1 LQDKGQY
8 YEAWEPVSILIPEK
22 PEKPLQQHKITGV
35 CGCAV
40 SPKATILQRTML
52 PTSTLIKKYNVA
64 GPRYTSYPTAL
75 LLAPVSDLKGVETA
89 IELAVEPGKD
99 ISIYIHLPFC
109 RSLCWYCGCNK
120 VITRKSSDADTYLDY
135 LEKDF
140 ALAARRLP
148 EGHRVTQLHL
158 GGGTP
163 TFLSPEQ
170 LMRLSLKLQE
180 YFNFDPHAECSV
192 EMDPRYV
199 TNAQVQVLRG
209 IGFNRASIGVQD
221 LNPEVQQAIHR
232 IQPFEQNRDVTRWL
246 RKAGFKS
253 VNMDLIYGL
262 PMQTPE
268 RFANTIEQILSLRP
282 ERLAVY
288 NYAHMPKLFP
298 AQKLIE
304 DDTLPKPDE
313 KLEMLQFAIERLTK
327 AGYVYIGM
335 DHFALPGD
343 ELARARQDGTLQR
356 NFQGYSTRAGTDTWA
371 FGVSAI
377 SQIGPVMTQR
387 HKDLDT
393 YYEALDRGELPVT
406 KMYRLTNDD
415 AIRRDVIMQLM
426 CGQKLV
432 WSEVDRQYGID
443 SRAYFSREMER
454 LHELV
459 ADGLVS
465 RDSKGVNVTEAGRLF
480 VRNIAMVFD
489 AYLPEN
495 IEQRSYSRTI

>member
-1 LQDKGQY
+1 
-8 YEAWEPVSILIPEK
+8 
-22 PEKPLQQHKITGV
+22 
-35 CGCAV
+35 
-40 SPKATILQRTML
+40 ML
-52 PTSTLIKKYNVA
+52 STSTLIKKYNVA

-75 LLAPVSDLKGVETA
+75 LLGTVSSVSDVHVA
-89 IELAVEPGKD
+89 IEKAVTPDKE

-120 VITRKSSDADTYLDY
+120 VISRKSSDADTYLDY

-140 ALAARRLP
+140 ALAASQLP
-148 EGHRVTQLHL
+148 PRHRVTQLHL

-163 TFLSPEQ
+163 TFLSSEQ
-170 LMRLSLKLQE
+170 LMTLNLKLQE
-180 YFNFDPHAECSV
+180 YFNIDPNAECSV
-192 EMDPRYV
+192 EMDPRYM
-199 TNAQVQVLRG
+199 TNSQVQVLRG

-262 PMQTPE
+262 PMQTPD
-268 RFANTIEQILSLRP
+268 RFTNTIEQILTLRP
-282 ERLAVY
+282 ERLAIY
-288 NYAHMPKLFP
+288 NYAHMPNLFP
-298 AQKLIE
+298 AQKLIP

-313 KLEMLQFAIERLTK
+313 KLQMLQFAIERLTK

-335 DHFALPGD
+335 DHFALPTD
-343 ELARARQDGTLQR
+343 ELARARLDGTLQR

-387 HKDLDT
+387 HKNLDA
-393 YYEALDRGELPVT
+393 YYESLDRNELPVT
-406 KMYRLTNDD
+406 KMYTLTKDD
-415 AIRRDVIMQLM
+415 VIRRDVIMQLM
-426 CGQKLV
+426 CGQKLL
-432 WSEVDRQYGID
+432 WSDIDKLYNID
-443 SRAYFSREMER
+443 SRTYFTPELGK
-454 LHELV
+454 LHEFTS
-459 ADGLVS
+459 DGLLS
-465 RDSKGVNVTEAGRLF
+465 QDSKGIIVTEAGRLF

-495 IEQRSYSRTI
+495 IQQRSYSKTI

>member
-1 LQDKGQY
+1 
-8 YEAWEPVSILIPEK
+8 
-22 PEKPLQQHKITGV
+22 
-35 CGCAV
+35 
-40 SPKATILQRTML
+40 ML
-52 PTSTLIKKYNVA
+52 STTTLIKKYNVA

-75 LLAPVSDLKGVETA
+75 LLGSVSDTAQVETA
-89 IELAVEPGKD
+89 IEKAIVPEKD

-120 VITRKSSDADTYLDY
+120 VISRKSSDADTYLSY

-140 ALAARRLP
+140 ALAAQKLP
-148 EGHRVTQLHL
+148 SYHRVTQLHL

-170 LMRLSLKLQE
+170 LMRLNLKLRE
-180 YFNFDPHAECSV
+180 YFNLDPNAECSV
-192 EMDPRYV
+192 EMDPRYM

-221 LNPEVQQAIHR
+221 VNPEVQQAIHR

-268 RFANTIEQILSLRP
+268 RFATTIEQVLTLRP
-282 ERLAVY
+282 ERLAIY
-288 NYAHMPKLFP
+288 NYAHMPNLFP
-298 AQKLIE
+298 AQKLIP

-313 KLEMLQFAIERLTK
+313 KLSMLQFAIERLTK

-343 ELARARQDGTLQR
+343 ELSRARMDGTLQR
-356 NFQGYSTRAGTDTWA
+356 NFQGYSTKAGTDMWA
-371 FGVSAI
+371 FGTSAI

-387 HKDLDT
+387 HKTLDA
-393 YYEALDRGELPVT
+393 YYDALDRGELPVT
-406 KMYRLTNDD
+406 KMYTLTKDD

-426 CGQKLV
+426 CGQKLL
-432 WSEVDRQYGID
+432 WADIDKRYGID
-443 SRAYFSREMER
+443 SRAYFTHETER

-459 ADGLVS
+459 SDGLIT
-465 RDSKGVNVTEAGRLF
+465 RDSKGINVTEAGRLF
-480 VRNIAMVFD
+480 VRNIAMIFD
-489 AYLPEN
+489 AYLSEN
-495 IEQRSYSRTI
+495 IEQRSYSKTV

>member
-1 LQDKGQY
+1 
-8 YEAWEPVSILIPEK
+8 
-22 PEKPLQQHKITGV
+22 
-35 CGCAV
+35 
-40 SPKATILQRTML
+40 ML
-52 PTSTLIKKYNVA
+52 STSTLIKKYNVA

-75 LLAPVSDLKGVETA
+75 LLGTVSSVSDVHVA
-89 IELAVEPGKD
+89 IEKAVTPDKE

-120 VITRKSSDADTYLDY
+120 VISRKSSDADTYLDY

-140 ALAARRLP
+140 ALAASQLP
-148 EGHRVTQLHL
+148 PRHRVTQLHL

-163 TFLSPEQ
+163 TFLSSEQ
-170 LMRLSLKLQE
+170 LMTLNLKLQE
-180 YFNFDPHAECSV
+180 YFNIDPNAECSV
-192 EMDPRYV
+192 EMDPRYM
-199 TNAQVQVLRG
+199 TNSQVQVLRG

-262 PMQTPE
+262 PMQTPD
-268 RFANTIEQILSLRP
+268 RFTNTIEQILTLRP
-282 ERLAVY
+282 ERLAIY
-288 NYAHMPKLFP
+288 NYAHMPNLFP
-298 AQKLIE
+298 AQKLIP

-313 KLEMLQFAIERLTK
+313 KLQMLQFAIERLTK

-335 DHFALPGD
+335 DHFALPTD
-343 ELARARQDGTLQR
+343 ELARARLDGTLQR

-387 HKDLDT
+387 HKNLDA
-393 YYEALDRGELPVT
+393 YYESLDRNELPVT
-406 KMYRLTNDD
+406 KMYTLTKDD
-415 AIRRDVIMQLM
+415 VIRRDVIMQLM
-426 CGQKLV
+426 CGQKLL
-432 WSEVDRQYGID
+432 WSDIDKLYNID
-443 SRAYFSREMER
+443 SRTYFTPELGK
-454 LHELV
+454 LHEFTS
-459 ADGLVS
+459 DGLLS
-465 RDSKGVNVTEAGRLF
+465 QDSKGIIVTEAGRLF
-480 VRNIAMVFD
+480 VRNIAIVFD

-495 IEQRSYSRTI
+495 IQQRSYSKTI

>member
-1 LQDKGQY
+1 
-8 YEAWEPVSILIPEK
+8 
-22 PEKPLQQHKITGV
+22 
-35 CGCAV
+35 
-40 SPKATILQRTML
+40 ML

-75 LLAPVSDLKGVETA
+75 LLGTVSSVSDVHAA
-89 IELAVEPGKD
+89 IEKAVTPDKE

-120 VITRKSSDADTYLDY
+120 VISRKSSDADTYLDY

-140 ALAARRLP
+140 ALAASQLP
-148 EGHRVTQLHL
+148 PRHRVTQLHL

-170 LMRLSLKLQE
+170 LMRLNLKLQE
-180 YFNFDPHAECSV
+180 YFNIDPNAECSV
-192 EMDPRYV
+192 EMDPRYM
-199 TNAQVQVLRG
+199 TNSQVQVLRG

-262 PMQTPE
+262 PMQTPD
-268 RFANTIEQILSLRP
+268 RFANTIEQILTLRP
-282 ERLAVY
+282 ERLAIY
-288 NYAHMPKLFP
+288 NYAHMPNLFP
-298 AQKLIE
+298 AQKLIP

-313 KLEMLQFAIERLTK
+313 KLQMLQFAIERLTK

-335 DHFALPGD
+335 DHFALPTD
-343 ELARARQDGTLQR
+343 ELARARLDGTLQR

-387 HKDLDT
+387 HKNLEA
-393 YYEALDRGELPVT
+393 YYESLDRNELPVT
-406 KMYRLTNDD
+406 KMYTLTKDD
-415 AIRRDVIMQLM
+415 VIRRDVIMQLM
-426 CGQKLV
+426 CGQKLL
-432 WSEVDRQYGID
+432 WSDIDKLYSID
-443 SRAYFSREMER
+443 SRTYFAPELDK
-454 LHELV
+454 LHEFTS
-459 ADGLVS
+459 DGLLS
-465 RDSKGVNVTEAGRLF
+465 RDAKGIMVTEAGRLF

-495 IEQRSYSRTI
+495 IQQRSYSKTI

>member
-1 LQDKGQY
+1 
-8 YEAWEPVSILIPEK
+8 
-22 PEKPLQQHKITGV
+22 
-35 CGCAV
+35 
-40 SPKATILQRTML
+40 ML
-52 PTSTLIKKYNVA
+52 STSTLIKKYNVA

-75 LLAPVSDLKGVETA
+75 LLGPVSELSDVHTA
-89 IELAVEPGKD
+89 IDKAITPQKD

-120 VITRKSSDADTYLDY
+120 VISRKVSDADTYLAY

-140 ALAARRLP
+140 AIAARQLP
-148 EGHRVTQLHL
+148 SDHRVTQLHL

-170 LMRLSLKLQE
+170 LMRLNLKLRE
-180 YFNFDPHAECSV
+180 YFNIDLNAESSV
-192 EMDPRYV
+192 EMDPRYM

-209 IGFNRASIGVQD
+209 TGFNRASIGVQD

-232 IQPFEQNRDVTRWL
+232 IQPFEQNRDVTKWL

-262 PMQTPE
+262 PLQTPD
-268 RFANTIEQILSLRP
+268 RFANTIEQVLTLRP
-282 ERLAVY
+282 ERLAIY
-288 NYAHMPKLFP
+288 NYAHIPNLFP
-298 AQKLIE
+298 AQKLIADE
-304 DDTLPKPDE
+304 TLPKPDE
-313 KLEMLQFAIERLTK
+313 KLQMLQFAIERLTK

-343 ELARARQDGTLQR
+343 ELSRARQDGTLQR

-377 SQIGPVMTQR
+377 SQIGPAMTQR
-387 HKDLDT
+387 HKDIKT
-393 YYEALDRGELPVT
+393 YYESLDRDEIPVT
-406 KMYRLTNDD
+406 KMYVLTKDD

-426 CGQKLV
+426 CGQKLL
-432 WSEVDRQYGID
+432 WADIDKQYDMD

-459 ADGLVS
+459 ADGLVT
-465 RDSKGVNVTEAGRLF
+465 RDSKGINVTEAGRLF
-480 VRNIAMVFD
+480 VRNIAMIFD

-495 IEQRSYSRTI
+495 IEQRSFSKTV